1 MFFRCRLTLSVLVSN
16 SYAICACDSQDGVG
30 IEAYFDLALSVRT
43 LVDFDGVVG
52 MRHNAVF
59 FWLTS

>member
-1 MFFRCRLTLSVLVSN
+1 MLSVLVSN